1 MVDTWKEFNVGGIVI
16 SESPNIEK
24 DALLLKEIYSK

>member
-1 MVDTWKEFNVGGIVI
+1 LKEFSCAGVVI

-24 DALLLKEIYSK
+24 DAILMQKYFESI